1 LKNGAAV
8 AISGIGQCVDWNGDV
23 PEGMGIRFTE
33 LLEKAAIIPS
43 TSRNL
48 PLFSL
53 MKSNYA
59 YSRRGPDRVAEELAS
74 VLSTKATFEFNPL
87 FLKVHANLKARQ
99 AAGCGEEML
108 RLRVYEKLQNLV
120 QAGIVKR
127 TGKEYKGVPAE
138 LASFMETTAGLNAKF
153 ASRRVGAKP
162 VIAKPVAAKST
173 TAKATTAKAATT
185 KAVAAKR

>member
-1 LKNGAAV
+1 
-8 AISGIGQCVDWNGDV
+8 
-23 PEGMGIRFTE
+23 
-33 LLEKAAIIPS
+33 
-43 TSRNL
+43 
-48 PLFSL
+48 

-74 VLSTKATFEFNPL
+74 VLSSKASFEFNPL

-127 TGKEYKGVPAE
+127 NGKEYRGVPAE
-138 LASFMETTAGLNAKF
+138 LATFIETTAGLNAKF
-153 ASRRVGAKP
+153 ASRRAG
-162 VIAKPVAAKST
+162 AKST
-173 TAKATTAKAATT
+173 S
-185 KAVAAKR
+185 AKR

>member
-1 LKNGAAV
+1 MMGTSRLSWMGLSPFDPPARFCH
-8 AISGIGQCVDWNGDV
+8 Q
-23 PEGMGIRFTE
+23 MGIKSCDST
-33 LLEKAAIIPS
+33 S

-48 PLFSL
+48 PLSSL

-74 VLSTKATFEFNPL
+74 VLSSKASFEFNPL

-127 TGKEYKGVPAE
+127 NGKEYRGVPAE
-138 LASFMETTAGLNAKF
+138 LATFIETTAGLNAKF
-153 ASRRVGAKP
+153 ASRRAGAKS
-162 VIAKPVAAKST
+162 AS
-173 TAKATTAKAATT
+173 
-185 KAVAAKR
+185 AKR

>member
-1 LKNGAAV
+1 
-8 AISGIGQCVDWNGDV
+8 
-23 PEGMGIRFTE
+23 
-33 LLEKAAIIPS
+33 
-43 TSRNL
+43 
-48 PLFSL
+48 

-74 VLSTKATFEFNPL
+74 VLSSKATFEFNPL

-153 ASRRVGAKP
+153 ASRRVGAKAVTVKAVTVKAVTVKAP
-162 VIAKPVAAKST
+162 ATKSAT
-173 TAKATTAKAATT
+173 PKTAVAKAATAKAA
-185 KAVAAKR
+185 VAKKVTA